1 MSDITSLLLDAA
13 ADLLAAH
20 GFQGLR
26 MIEVASRAG
35 VSRQTVYNEFGNKEG
50 LVQAV
55 AAHRTTEY
63 LKGVATRLEE
73 DGEPW
78 EAMRSAFK
86 FTFEQTAKDRLVSA
100 VLTGADA
107 EDLLPFLTT
116 RGMPVLEPATA
127 VIAAHL
133 TRHFPG
139 ADVHLCAETTIR
151 LALSH
156 LLLPTGDIDHAI
168 DAVITVSR
176 ATMEVTLSR

>member
-1 MSDITSLLLDAA
+1 VSDITSLLLDAA
-13 ADLLAAH
+13 ADQLAAH

-26 MIEVASRAG
+26 MIEVASRTG

-55 AAHRTTEY
+55 AAHRTNEY
-63 LKGVATRLEE
+63 LKGVAARLAE

-86 FTFEQTAKDRLVSA
+86 FTFEQAAKDRLVSA

-127 VIAAHL
+127 VVADHL
-133 TRHFPG
+133 RKHFPDK
-139 ADVHLCAETTIR
+139 DVHFCAETTIR

-168 DAVITVSR
+168 DAVITVSK
-176 ATMEVTLSR
+176 AALAAS

>member
-13 ADLLAAH
+13 SDLLAAR

-50 LVQAV
+50 LAQAV
-55 AAHRTTEY
+55 AAHRTAEY
-63 LKGVATRLEE
+63 LEGVRTRLEA

-86 FTFEQTAKDRLVSA
+86 YTFEQIAKDRLVSA

-116 RGMPVLEPATA
+116 RGMPVLEPASA

-133 TRHFPG
+133 TRHFPDT
-139 ADVHLCAETTIR
+139 DVQLCAETTVR

-176 ATMEVTLSR
+176 ATLTAG